1 MKIFKKITFLIVLLV
16 STTSLTASAE
26 TADEETYNTGIMEND
41 ELPTMEFDFGPSAD
55 AVAPGG
61 GPGTVPGFDDNLQ
74 DVPVDGGIS
83 ILLGAG
89 LAYGAARLRK
99 KKEDSDLFI

>member
-1 MKIFKKITFLIVLLV
+1 MKILKKITFLIALCL
-16 STTSLTASAE
+16 TTSLNVSAE
-26 TADEETYNTGIMEND
+26 SADEENYNTGILSND

-55 AVAPGG
+55 AVGTG
-61 GPGTVPGFDDNLQ
+61 SGSGTVPGFDDNTS

-99 KKEDSDLFI
+99 KKEENSIL

>member
-1 MKIFKKITFLIVLLV
+1 MMLLV
-16 STTSLTASAE
+16 ATTSLNLRAE
-26 TADEETYNTGIMEND
+26 TADEESYNTGIMEND
-41 ELPTMEFDFGPSAD
+41 KLPTMEFDFGPSAD

-61 GPGTVPGFDDNLQ
+61 GPGTVPGFNDNEQ

-83 ILLGAG
+83 ILVGAG

-99 KKEDSDLFI
+99 KKEENEII

>member
-1 MKIFKKITFLIVLLV
+1 MKIFKKITFLIVLC
-16 STTSLTASAE
+16 LTASLNVSAE
-26 TADEETYNTGIMEND
+26 SADEENYNTGILSND
-41 ELPTMEFDFGPSAD
+41 ELPTMNFDFGPSAD

-61 GPGTVPGFDDNLQ
+61 GPGTVPGFDDNTS

-89 LAYGAARLRK
+89 FAYGASQLRK
-99 KKEDSDLFI
+99 KKEETTIL